1 MSVYSMLQQVDGQYS
16 SFDKLAY
23 HSALQNSKGGFS
35 VNHLLDLGEL
45 PGENCAMF
53 AGTDPSPGLPTQTCT
68 PDSPGNVHAD
78 GQTQGLVSDLDMM
91 GQHAQH
97 QLHHQ
102 KLQQQQQQHH
112 QQQEQQDQCLKE
124 EPLDG
129 QQLDPSSG
137 AEDDKDDKDSK
148 RRRKQRRNRT
158 TFNSTQLAALERVF
172 ERTHYP
178 DAFVREELARRVNLS
193 EARVQVWFQNRR
205 AKFRR
210 NERNMLTQR
219 GPMGNMYP
227 RQDSISMPIEQPI
240 NPRGP
245 PMNTDYMGWPSPSG
259 YNNMNSLNSMNM
271 NVNTSSCAVMNH
283 SYSPPPGM
291 GSIASLRLKAQEYNV
306 MQSNPYGQMG
316 QMTQRLDP
324 YDH

>member
-1 MSVYSMLQQVDGQYS
+1 MSVYSMLQHGDGQYS
-16 SFDKLAY
+16 NFDKLVY
-23 HSALQNSKGGFS
+23 QNALQNKGSFS
-35 VNHLLDLGEL
+35 VNHLLDLGEI
-45 PGENCAMF
+45 PSENCAMF
-53 AGTDPSPGLPTQTCT
+53 ANTDPSPGLPTQTCT
-68 PDSPGNVHAD
+68 PDSPNGGMPGD
-78 GQTQGLVSDLDMM
+78 GHTQGLVSDLDLM
-91 GQHAQH
+91 GQQ
-97 QLHHQ
+97 Q
-102 KLQQQQQQHH
+102 KM
-112 QQQEQQDQCLKE
+112 QQDQCLKE
-124 EPLDG
+124 EPQESHHND
-129 QQLDPSSG
+129 QNSG

-219 GPMGNMYP
+219 GPMGNMYARP
-227 RQDSISMPIEQPI
+227 PDSMPIEQPVT
-240 NPRGP
+240 PRGP
-245 PMNTDYMGWPSPSG
+245 PMNTDYMGWPSPTS
-259 YNNMNSLNSMNM
+259 YNNL

-291 GSIASLRLKAQEYNV
+291 GSIASLRLKAQEYSV
-306 MQSNPYGQMG
+306 MQNNPYG

-324 YDH
+324 YEH